1 MAKTKQELLNEA
13 DKLGLNLS
21 IKNTIAEIQAAITE
35 AENATTASEADN
47 ELAETEK
54 QFAKSGKRSAKAAA
68 EAEEAAAKEAR
79 KEAGDT
85 TPQDPND
92 EPASVLL
99 ERIRARR
106 AADPTAKRGRRP
118 KLAS

>member
-54 QFAKSGKRSAKAAA
+54 QKKKSGKRQRRLYAD
-68 EAEEAAAKEAR
+68 
-79 KEAGDT
+79 GD
-85 TPQDPND
+85 
-92 EPASVLL
+92 
-99 ERIRARR
+99 R
-106 AADPTAKRGRRP
+106 
-118 KLAS
+118 